1 MSHVSYK
8 EYLESC
14 RQRYLSRNRLG
25 RSAMIDDFIDVF
37 CWDCKHASQA
47 LNGKV
52 TPGNKARKRGSK
64 STHGEAE

>member
-1 MSHVSYK
+1 
-8 EYLESC
+8 
-14 RQRYLSRNRLG
+14 
-25 RSAMIDDFIDVF
+25 MIDDFIDVF